1 MTNKLKTNCNVKQ
14 SISPCAHENSVQST
28 LVHQARVNNHCDSP
42 KEMSEYLN

>member
-1 MTNKLKTNCNVKQ
+1 MTNKLKH

-28 LVHQARVNNHCDSP
+28 LVHQARVNNHRDST